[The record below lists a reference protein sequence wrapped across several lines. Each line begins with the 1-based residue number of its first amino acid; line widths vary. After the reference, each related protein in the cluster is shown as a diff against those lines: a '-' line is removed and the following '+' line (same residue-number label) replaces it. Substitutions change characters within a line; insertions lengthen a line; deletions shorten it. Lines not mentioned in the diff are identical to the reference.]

1 MNDAPSG
8 PDIPAD
14 DGTEHDPR
22 DEPPGEEFVDIRGA
36 LVGLGLIWLTAMATF
51 VAIQAAVYGLTV
63 STVYILASVVAGA
76 IAVSAASAALRTF
89 GYR

>member
-8 PDIPAD
+8 SDPVD
-14 DGTEHDPR
+14 DGPNR
-22 DEPPGEEFVDIRGA
+22 DLSEGSPGEGFVDIRGA

-51 VAIQAAVYGLTV
+51 VAIQAAVYGVTV
-63 STVYILASVVAGA
+63 SMIYILASVIAGA